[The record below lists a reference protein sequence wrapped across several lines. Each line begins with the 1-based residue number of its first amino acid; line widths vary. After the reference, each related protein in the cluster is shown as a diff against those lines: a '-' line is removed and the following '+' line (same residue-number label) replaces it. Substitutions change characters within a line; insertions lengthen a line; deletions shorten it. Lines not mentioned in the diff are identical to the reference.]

1 MERQRKIMAAILALL
16 ALIAIIAIVDI
27 GLKIDKK
34 SRSEIKMAM
43 PEFGP
48 GVGIVRVEGAIEM
61 NGQSGPFGLQQ
72 GAESIIARLGELEK
86 DGNIKAVVLRVNSP
100 GGTVAATQE
109 IYEKIWKLRKKNIII
124 VASMGDVAAS
134 GGYYIASA
142 CNFIVANYG
151 TITGSIGVIALSPNL
166 KRLFDKFGIQMN
178 VIKSGKYKDILA
190 THRDM
195 TPEERNLLQEM
206 IDLSYNKFIRDIAL
220 GRNMNQEDIRPV
232 ADGRVMNGETA
243 LKNRLIDQLGTF
255 EDAILKAKELSS
267 LSADA
272 PVYDQNNSPFQE
284 LFGSLKNAFAGKSGA
299 GSELFYN
306 PHRIEYRYMQ

>member
-1 MERQRKIMAAILALL
+1 MERQRKIMVAILALL
-16 ALIAIIAIVDI
+16 AIIAVIAVVDI
-27 GLKIDKK
+27 GLKIEKK
-34 SRSEIKMAM
+34 TKSDIKMSL

-61 NGQSGPFGLQQ
+61 SGTGSPFGVPR
-72 GAESIIARLGELEK
+72 GAEAVIKRLSEIER
-86 DGNIKAVVLRVNSP
+86 DSSIKAVVLRINSP

-109 IYEKIWKLRKKNIII
+109 IYEKLWKLRKKNIIL

-151 TITGSIGVIALSPNL
+151 TITGSIGVIAYSPNL

-195 TPEERNLLQEM
+195 TPEERSLLQEM

-220 GRNMNQEDIRPV
+220 GRNMNQEDIRPI

-243 LKNRLIDQLGTF
+243 LKNKLIDQLGTF
-255 EDAILKAKELSS
+255 EDAILKAKELAA
-267 LSADA
+267 LDADA
-272 PVYDQNNSPFQE
+272 PVYEQNDSPFQE
-284 LFGSLKNAFAGKSGA
+284 ILGSIKNIFQGEMGL
-299 GSELFYN
+299 GSELFHN
-306 PHRIEYRYMQ
+306 TDKIEYRYMQ